1 MKKILSILLILLL
14 FTSCSNNQ
22 KKESKVDDK
31 VIDKEAKIQEVEE
44 NYVDN
49 NPIKLGLYLYTN
61 SQTNRKLL
69 KEYTTDWNEGIDL
82 CSLEVYYTTENEIP
96 GTNQKEIW
104 NNYYTNY
111 QNIDNYKIGYKIEFT
126 TNKNTTISKYI
137 LSPSDTNEIF
147 DYIQIYLYDDINQT
161 SGWYDHV
168 SQDEYY
174 NSTIL
179 TSIKLTGSYN
189 TELITSDIILTAFTY
204 DDDDFDKN
212 GNYRG
217 NSKFSIT
224 IKRS

>member
-1 MKKILSILLILLL
+1 MKKFFIILLVLLL
-14 FTSCSNNQ
+14 TGCYNNQ
-22 KKESKVDDK
+22 EKNSDLNKE
-31 VIDKEAKIQEVEE
+31 KIKSNKTHEKAED

-82 CSLEVYYTTENEIP
+82 CSLEVYYTNENEIP
-96 GTNQKEIW
+96 GSNQKELW
-104 NNYYTNY
+104 NRYYNNY

-126 TNKNTTISKYI
+126 TNENTTISKYI
-137 LSPSDTNEIF
+137 LSPSDTDEIF
-147 DYIQIYLYDDINQT
+147 GYIQIYLYDDINQT
-161 SGWYDHV
+161 NEWYDHV
-168 SQDEYY
+168 SRNEY
-174 NSTIL
+174 NDSTML

-189 TELITSDIILTAFTY
+189 TRFIVSDITLTAFTY
-204 DDDDFDKN
+204 DSDDFDEN

-224 IKRS
+224 IKRI